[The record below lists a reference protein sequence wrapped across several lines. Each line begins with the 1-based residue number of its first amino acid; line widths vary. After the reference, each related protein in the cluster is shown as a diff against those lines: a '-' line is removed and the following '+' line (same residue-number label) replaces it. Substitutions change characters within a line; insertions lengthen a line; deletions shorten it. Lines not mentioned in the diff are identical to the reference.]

1 MSSEARQEL
10 DIRTRSVIKDFCQH
24 FNLSR
29 SHTSLNLTL
38 FFAYVIYSSSTGIY
52 EYKRNGQTLYA
63 TFFIFSY
70 KMAVGIFVCIFT
82 YLLDI
87 FYKTTKQFA
96 RGF

>member
-38 FFAYVIYSSSTGIY
+38 FFAYVIYSSSAGIY
-52 EYKRNGQTLYA
+52 NRNGQTLYA
-63 TFFIFSY
+63 TTFILSI

-87 FYKTTKQFA
+87 FYKTTKQFS
-96 RGF
+96 RSFL